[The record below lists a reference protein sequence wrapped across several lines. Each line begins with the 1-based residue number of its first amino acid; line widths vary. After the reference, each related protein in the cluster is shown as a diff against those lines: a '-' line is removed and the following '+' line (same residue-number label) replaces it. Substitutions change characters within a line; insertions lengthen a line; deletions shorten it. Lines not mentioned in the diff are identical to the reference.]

1 MRYCCD
7 VLVSFLFGGQQTA
20 RRGALEAGVRM
31 GIKEEKK
38 EKEQLE
44 TKAATA
50 AVHSTGQCVSRVS
63 PQLE

>member
-31 GIKEEKK
+31 GIKEER
-38 EKEQLE
+38 EQLE

-50 AVHSTGQCVSRVS
+50 AVHSTRQCVSRVS